1 MRYIKF
7 FKELNNKNVNLVGGK
22 NASIGEMFQELV
34 PIGIKVPDGF
44 AITSEAYWYL
54 LEQGGAKQK
63 IIELLENVDATEIDV
78 LKIRSKQIRELIF
91 GTPFPSDLRDEIFQ
105 AYEIL
110 SQQYNMKEADVAVRS
125 SATAE
130 DLPDA
135 SFAGQQDTYLNIK
148 GKTELI
154 HYIKS
159 CLASLFT
166 DRAISYRA
174 SRGFDHLKVALSV
187 GVQKMV
193 RADKGSA
200 GVMFSIDTETGFKD
214 AVFITSA
221 WGLGENVVGGTINPD
236 EFYVFKP
243 TLEQN
248 KRPIIKRQ
256 LGNKTQKMVY
266 APRGSEHPTRNIKTT
281 KKEWQS
287 FSLSDEDVLILAKYA
302 IEIEKHYSK
311 EAKQYRPMDIEW
323 AKDGDSGEIFIVQ
336 ARPETVQSQKSK
348 EESQVFEKF
357 KFKNPNEKKEIILQ
371 GRAIGSKIGSGKVR
385 IINDLEHMNSFKEG
399 EILVTDNT
407 DPDWE
412 PCMKKAS
419 AVITNRGGRTCHA
432 AIVAREIGVPA
443 IVGVSGATDSLY
455 TGMEITVS
463 CAEGEEGYVYAGIY
477 EHEIERVE
485 LSNMQETQTKIYI
498 NIGNPEKA
506 FGFSQLPNHGVG
518 LARMEMIILNQIKA
532 HPLALVDLHHKKS
545 VKEKNEIENLM
556 AGYANPKD
564 FFVKKIAEGIGM
576 ISAAF
581 YPKPVIVRTSDFK
594 SNEYM
599 RMLDGSSYEPNEE
612 NPMLGYRGAS
622 RYYSESYNEA
632 FSWECE
638 ALALVR
644 EEMGLT
650 NMKVMIPFLRTI
662 EEGKK
667 VLEILRKNNLE
678 SGKNGLEIY
687 IMCELPVNV
696 ILADDFLSLFDGF
709 SIGSNDLTQLTLGV
723 DRDSELVSH
732 VFDERNEAMLRMF
745 KKAIE
750 ACKRHNK
757 YCGICGQAPSDYP
770 EVTEFLV
777 KEGITSISLNPD
789 SVIPTWNAVAKLEK
803 ELKDHGLTVH

>member
-348 EESQVFEKF
+348 EENQVFEKF
-357 KFKNPNEKKEIILQ
+357 KFKNPNEKKKL
-371 GRAIGSKIGSGKVR
+371 SY
-385 IINDLEHMNSFKEG
+385 
-399 EILVTDNT
+399 
-407 DPDWE
+407 
-412 PCMKKAS
+412 KAERL
-419 AVITNRGGRTCHA
+419 AVKLA
-432 AIVAREIGVPA
+432 QEK
-443 IVGVSGATDSLY
+443 
-455 TGMEITVS
+455 
-463 CAEGEEGYVYAGIY
+463 CA
-477 EHEIERVE
+477 
-485 LSNMQETQTKIYI
+485 
-498 NIGNPEKA
+498 
-506 FGFSQLPNHGVG
+506 
-518 LARMEMIILNQIKA
+518 
-532 HPLALVDLHHKKS
+532 
-545 VKEKNEIENLM
+545 
-556 AGYANPKD
+556 
-564 FFVKKIAEGIGM
+564 
-576 ISAAF
+576 
-581 YPKPVIVRTSDFK
+581 
-594 SNEYM
+594 
-599 RMLDGSSYEPNEE
+599 SS
-612 NPMLGYRGAS
+612 M
-622 RYYSESYNEA
+622 
-632 FSWECE
+632 
-638 ALALVR
+638 
-644 EEMGLT
+644 
-650 NMKVMIPFLRTI
+650 
-662 EEGKK
+662 
-667 VLEILRKNNLE
+667 
-678 SGKNGLEIY
+678 
-687 IMCELPVNV
+687 
-696 ILADDFLSLFDGF
+696 
-709 SIGSNDLTQLTLGV
+709 
-723 DRDSELVSH
+723 
-732 VFDERNEAMLRMF
+732 
-745 KKAIE
+745 
-750 ACKRHNK
+750 
-757 YCGICGQAPSDYP
+757 
-770 EVTEFLV
+770 
-777 KEGITSISLNPD
+777 
-789 SVIPTWNAVAKLEK
+789 TWN
-803 ELKDHGLTVH
+803 T

>member
-7 FKELNNKNVNLVGGK
+7 FKELNNKDVNLVGGK

-323 AKDGDSGEIFIVQ
+323 AKDGESGEIFIVQ
-336 ARPETVQSQKSK
+336 ARPETVQRPKNQRRKS
-348 EESQVFEKF
+348 
-357 KFKNPNEKKEIILQ
+357 
-371 GRAIGSKIGSGKVR
+371 
-385 IINDLEHMNSFKEG
+385 
-399 EILVTDNT
+399 
-407 DPDWE
+407 
-412 PCMKKAS
+412 
-419 AVITNRGGRTCHA
+419 
-432 AIVAREIGVPA
+432 
-443 IVGVSGATDSLY
+443 SL
-455 TGMEITVS
+455 
-463 CAEGEEGYVYAGIY
+463 
-477 EHEIERVE
+477 
-485 LSNMQETQTKIYI
+485 
-498 NIGNPEKA
+498 
-506 FGFSQLPNHGVG
+506 
-518 LARMEMIILNQIKA
+518 
-532 HPLALVDLHHKKS
+532 
-545 VKEKNEIENLM
+545 
-556 AGYANPKD
+556 
-564 FFVKKIAEGIGM
+564 
-576 ISAAF
+576 
-581 YPKPVIVRTSDFK
+581 
-594 SNEYM
+594 
-599 RMLDGSSYEPNEE
+599 
-612 NPMLGYRGAS
+612 
-622 RYYSESYNEA
+622 
-632 FSWECE
+632 
-638 ALALVR
+638 
-644 EEMGLT
+644 
-650 NMKVMIPFLRTI
+650 
-662 EEGKK
+662 
-667 VLEILRKNNLE
+667 
-678 SGKNGLEIY
+678 
-687 IMCELPVNV
+687 
-696 ILADDFLSLFDGF
+696 
-709 SIGSNDLTQLTLGV
+709 
-723 DRDSELVSH
+723 
-732 VFDERNEAMLRMF
+732 
-745 KKAIE
+745 
-750 ACKRHNK
+750 
-757 YCGICGQAPSDYP
+757 
-770 EVTEFLV
+770 
-777 KEGITSISLNPD
+777 
-789 SVIPTWNAVAKLEK
+789 
-803 ELKDHGLTVH
+803 

>member
-281 KKEWQS
+281 KK
-287 FSLSDEDVLILAKYA
+287 
-302 IEIEKHYSK
+302 
-311 EAKQYRPMDIEW
+311 
-323 AKDGDSGEIFIVQ
+323 
-336 ARPETVQSQKSK
+336 
-348 EESQVFEKF
+348 
-357 KFKNPNEKKEIILQ
+357 N
-371 GRAIGSKIGSGKVR
+371 
-385 IINDLEHMNSFKEG
+385 
-399 EILVTDNT
+399 
-407 DPDWE
+407 
-412 PCMKKAS
+412 
-419 AVITNRGGRTCHA
+419 
-432 AIVAREIGVPA
+432 
-443 IVGVSGATDSLY
+443 
-455 TGMEITVS
+455 
-463 CAEGEEGYVYAGIY
+463 
-477 EHEIERVE
+477 
-485 LSNMQETQTKIYI
+485 
-498 NIGNPEKA
+498 GNP
-506 FGFSQLPNHGVG
+506 FH
-518 LARMEMIILNQIKA
+518 
-532 HPLALVDLHHKKS
+532 
-545 VKEKNEIENLM
+545 
-556 AGYANPKD
+556 
-564 FFVKKIAEGIGM
+564 
-576 ISAAF
+576 
-581 YPKPVIVRTSDFK
+581 
-594 SNEYM
+594 
-599 RMLDGSSYEPNEE
+599 
-612 NPMLGYRGAS
+612 
-622 RYYSESYNEA
+622 
-632 FSWECE
+632 
-638 ALALVR
+638 
-644 EEMGLT
+644 
-650 NMKVMIPFLRTI
+650 
-662 EEGKK
+662 
-667 VLEILRKNNLE
+667 
-678 SGKNGLEIY
+678 
-687 IMCELPVNV
+687 
-696 ILADDFLSLFDGF
+696 
-709 SIGSNDLTQLTLGV
+709 
-723 DRDSELVSH
+723 
-732 VFDERNEAMLRMF
+732 
-745 KKAIE
+745 
-750 ACKRHNK
+750 
-757 YCGICGQAPSDYP
+757 
-770 EVTEFLV
+770 
-777 KEGITSISLNPD
+777 
-789 SVIPTWNAVAKLEK
+789 
-803 ELKDHGLTVH
+803 